1 MTEHLKNLFDWIA
14 GVFAAGVVM
23 KFLPFLLAIP
33 SAIWSCIRIY
43 EWYKGRTVKD

>member
-1 MTEHLKNLFDWIA
+1 MTETIKNIFDWLA
-14 GVFAAGVVM
+14 GIFAAGVVM

-43 EWYKGRTVKD
+43 EYIKELKVKE